1 MSKTALITGSAKRLG
16 KEMAIHLASLGWNI
30 AIHYNRSESEAKLF
44 RDQLTAGY
52 PDQQFELFQVDLGQL
67 NEVEQLITRVF
78 EAMGTIDLLIN
89 SASVFESSKLSQTP
103 ADLFDRHMNINFKV
117 PFILSR
123 NFAHT
128 FNSGVIVN
136 IVDSRIVTNQSNYAA
151 YSLSKKALW
160 EMTKMAAFEF
170 GPEIRVNAIAP
181 GLILAPEDKT
191 EDYLWKLAGSIV
203 MKRPG
208 GLKPILTSLDYILEN
223 DYLTGQLLFCD
234 GGENLGLTK

>member
-1 MSKTALITGSAKRLG
+1 
-16 KEMAIHLASLGWNI
+16 
-30 AIHYNRSESEAKLF
+30 
-44 RDQLTAGY
+44 
-52 PDQQFELFQVDLGQL
+52 
-67 NEVEQLITRVF
+67 
-78 EAMGTIDLLIN
+78 
-89 SASVFESSKLSQTP
+89 
-103 ADLFDRHMNINFKV
+103 MNINFKV